1 VASSALE
8 GGILDTI
15 DVTRSRAMIAM
26 LLGLGLLFAP
36 QGDARSATATVSG
49 SVVEAVSRAAIPN
62 ARVTL
67 SGPGVRESTTADN
80 DGRFAFA
87 GLSPGRYTLTADKE
101 GFAFNVNAP
110 PGVIVAA
117 GQTTVAT
124 IEMERAAVIVG
135 EVRDEHGNP
144 RAGVQ
149 VHVMRKVKSGGT
161 EGLPGPAPKTND
173 LGEFR
178 VDRLLPGEYL
188 ALATPP
194 DTRAGGTALMPTFY
208 PSSTDQKDA
217 RTVTVESGATAAVSI
232 TMVSA
237 PAYEITAAVFDEQ
250 GRPRR
255 AMIAFVSQSVQ
266 TWAPGRSASLQA
278 KVSALITRQD
288 GTFRITGLGPGTY
301 RLTPMPAPEAP
312 PSQIPMDVFTAALN
326 GTRSTVNVDVRE
338 ANVSGVTIVMRA
350 AP

>member
-1 VASSALE
+1 
-8 GGILDTI
+8 
-15 DVTRSRAMIAM
+15 MIAM
-26 LLGLGLLFAP
+26 LLGVGLLFAP
-36 QGDARSATATVSG
+36 LQRDARSATAAVSG
-49 SVVEAVSRAAIPN
+49 SVLEAVSRAVIPN

-67 SGPGVRESTTADN
+67 SGSGVRESTTADN
-80 DGRFAFA
+80 GGRFTFA

-101 GFAFNVNAP
+101 GFAFDLIAP

-117 GQTTVAT
+117 GQTAVAT
-124 IEMERAAVIVG
+124 IEMQRAAVIVG
-135 EVRDEHGNP
+135 EVRDELGNP
-144 RAGVQ
+144 RAGVE
-149 VHVMRKVKSGGT
+149 VHVMRRVKSGGT
-161 EGLPGPAPKTND
+161 EGQPRPGPKTND

-178 VDRLLPGEYL
+178 VERLLPGEYL

-194 DTRAGGTALMPTFY
+194 DTRPGSTTLMPTFY
-208 PSSTDQKDA
+208 PSTTNEKEAS
-217 RTVTVESGATAAVSI
+217 TVTVEPGATAAVFI

-237 PAYEITAAVFDEQ
+237 PTYEITGAVVDEQ

-255 AMIAFVSQSVQ
+255 AMIAFVSESVQ
-266 TWAPGRSASLQA
+266 TWARGQSASLSA

-312 PSQIPMDVFTAALN
+312 PQQIPMDVFTAALN
-326 GTRSTVNVDVRE
+326 GNRSTVNVDVRD
-338 ANVSGVTIVMRA
+338 ANVSGVTIVMGK

>member
-1 VASSALE
+1 
-8 GGILDTI
+8 
-15 DVTRSRAMIAM
+15 MIAM
-26 LLGLGLLFAP
+26 LLGVGLLFASP
-36 QGDARSATATVSG
+36 QRDARSATASVGG
-49 SVVEAVSRAAIPN
+49 SVLEAVSRAVIPN

-67 SGPGVRESTTADN
+67 VGAGVRESTTADN
-80 DGRFAFA
+80 DGRFTFA

-101 GFAFNVNAP
+101 GFAFDLIAP

-124 IEMERAAVIVG
+124 IEMQRAAVIVG
-135 EVRDEHGNP
+135 EVRDDQGNP
-144 RAGVQ
+144 RGGVQ
-149 VHVMRKVKSGGT
+149 VHVMRKLKSGGT
-161 EGLPGPAPKTND
+161 DGQSGPGPQTDD

-188 ALATPP
+188 ALAMPP
-194 DTRAGGTALMPTFY
+194 DTRAGSRILMPTFY
-208 PSSTDQKDA
+208 PSTTDQKEA
-217 RTVTVESGATAAVSI
+217 GTVTVEPGATGAVFI
-232 TMVSA
+232 TMVSS
-237 PAYEITAAVFDEQ
+237 PTYEITGAVVDDQ

-266 TWAPGRSASLQA
+266 TWAPGQSASLRA

-312 PSQIPMDVFTAALN
+312 PSQLSTDVLTAGLN
-326 GTRSTVNVDVRE
+326 GNGSTVKVDVRDE
-338 ANVSGVTIVMRA
+338 NVSGVTIAMGGPR
-350 AP
+350 